1 MADQKTISLSGSV
14 EMVQEFFE
22 FAINRC
28 APLRRAPRA
37 QKPRWPHPAR
47 SILYQRGIY
56 PPEEFK
62 RVAKYGLSMM
72 VTSDEGLKSRVAR
85 RRAAAR
91 GAPAEVPPPAGTCRR
106 SCRS

>member
-28 APLRRAPRA
+28 APLRRAPPRA
-37 QKPRWPHPAR
+37 QTPLPAR